1 MILVLDV
8 GNTNTVLG
16 VFKEKKLLVE
26 WRISTDAKKTA
37 DEYGIQVMQLFYQS
51 ELKTEQI
58 KGVIISSVVPNIM
71 YSLEHMIRKYFNL
84 IAMVVGPG
92 VKTGI
97 NVKYDNP
104 KEVGADR
111 IVNAVS
117 AHEIYKRS
125 LILIDFGTATTF
137 CAISKDADY
146 IGGTICPG
154 IKVASDALFERA
166 AKLPRVELVKPEKI
180 IGKNTVSSMQAGII
194 YGYIG
199 QVDYIVNVMKS
210 EMISMGE
217 EEPFVVATG
226 GLSKLISDES
236 FAIDEFHPNLT
247 LEGLRIIY
255 EKNKE

>member
-16 VFKEKKLLVE
+16 VFKGKELLVE
-26 WRISTDAKKTA
+26 WRLSTDAKKTA
-37 DEYGIQVMQLFYQS
+37 DEYGIQVMQLFYQRNIGT
-51 ELKTEQI
+51 ELI
-58 KGVIISSVVPNIM
+58 RGVIISSVVPNIM
-71 YSLEHMIRKYFNL
+71 YSIEHMIRKYFKL
-84 IAMVVGPG
+84 TPMVVGPG
-92 VKTGI
+92 IKTGI

-137 CAISKDADY
+137 CAISKEANY
-146 IGGTICPG
+146 LGGTICPG
-154 IKVASDALFERA
+154 IKIASEALFERA
-166 AKLPRVELVKPEKI
+166 AKLPRVELIKPDTVI
-180 IGKNTVSSMQAGII
+180 CKNTVSSMQAGII

-199 QVDYIVNVMKS
+199 QVDYIVSKMKI
-210 EMISMGE
+210 EMVNMGE
-217 EEPFVVATG
+217 EEPYVVATG
-226 GLSKLISDES
+226 GLAKVISEGS
-236 FAIDEFHPNLT
+236 TTIDDVYANLT
-247 LEGLRIIY
+247 LEGLRMIY

>member
-16 VFKEKKLLVE
+16 IFKGKELLVE
-26 WRISTDAKKTA
+26 WRLSTDSNKTA
-37 DEYGIQVMQLFYQS
+37 DEYGIQVMQLFYQRN
-51 ELKTEQI
+51 LKIEQI

-71 YSLEHMIRKYFNL
+71 YSLEHMIRKYFKL
-84 IAMVVGPG
+84 TPMVVGPG

-137 CAISKDADY
+137 CAISKEANY
-146 IGGTICPG
+146 LGGTICPG
-154 IKVASDALFERA
+154 IKIASEALFERA
-166 AKLPRVELVKPEKI
+166 AK
-180 IGKNTVSSMQAGII
+180 S
-194 YGYIG
+194 
-199 QVDYIVNVMKS
+199 
-210 EMISMGE
+210 
-217 EEPFVVATG
+217 ATG
-226 GLSKLISDES
+226 
-236 FAIDEFHPNLT
+236 
-247 LEGLRIIY
+247 
-255 EKNKE
+255 

>member
-1 MILVLDV
+1 MILVIDV

-16 VFKEKKLLVE
+16 IFKGKELLVE
-26 WRISTDAKKTA
+26 WRLSTDSNKTA
-37 DEYGIQVMQLFYQS
+37 DEYGIQVMQLFYQTNI
-51 ELKTEQI
+51 KIEQI

-71 YSLEHMIRKYFNL
+71 YSLEHMIRKYFKMTPM
-84 IAMVVGPG
+84 IVGPG

-137 CAISKDADY
+137 CAISKEANY
-146 IGGTICPG
+146 LGGTICPG
-154 IKVASDALFERA
+154 IKIASEALFERA
-166 AKLPRVELVKPEKI
+166 AKLPRIELIKPETVI
-180 IGKNTVSSMQAGII
+180 CKNTVSSMQAGII

-199 QVDYIVNVMKS
+199 QVDYIVNKMKS
-210 EMISMGE
+210 EMVNMGE

-226 GLSKLISDES
+226 GLSKLISRDC
-236 FAIDEFHPNLT
+236 FTIDEFHPYLT
-247 LEGLRIIY
+247 LEGLRLIY
-255 EKNKE
+255 EKNRE

>member
-16 VFKEKKLLVE
+16 IFKEKELLVE
-26 WRISTDAKKTA
+26 WRLSTDSKKTA
-37 DEYGIQVMQLFYQS
+37 DEYGIQVMQLFYQRNI
-51 ELKTEQI
+51 KTEQI
-58 KGVIISSVVPNIM
+58 EGVIISSVVPNIM
-71 YSLEHMIRKYFNL
+71 YSLEHMIRKYFKL
-84 IAMVVGPG
+84 TPMIVGPG

-117 AHEIYKRS
+117 AHEIYKRA

-137 CAISKDADY
+137 CAISKGANY
-146 IGGTICPG
+146 LGGTICPG
-154 IKVASDALFERA
+154 VKIASEALFERA
-166 AKLPRVELVKPEKI
+166 AKLPRVELVKPETVI
-180 IGKNTVSSMQAGII
+180 CKNTVSSMQAGII

-199 QVDYIVNVMKS
+199 QVDYIVNKMKS
-210 EMISMGE
+210 EMINMGE

-226 GLSKLISDES
+226 GLAKIISEDS
-236 FAIDEFHPNLT
+236 STIDEVYPYLT
-247 LEGLRIIY
+247 LEGLRMIY
-255 EKNKE
+255 EKNRE